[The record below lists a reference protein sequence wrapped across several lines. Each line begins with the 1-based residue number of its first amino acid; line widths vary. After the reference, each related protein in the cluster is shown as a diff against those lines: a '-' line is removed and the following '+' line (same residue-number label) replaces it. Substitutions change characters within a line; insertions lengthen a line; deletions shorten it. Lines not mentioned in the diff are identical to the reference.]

1 MSSAKLLLLAL
12 ALVASGD
19 IARAEV
25 TFAKDVAPI
34 FQAKCQACHHPGSGA
49 PMSLVTYADARP
61 WVRSIREQVIS
72 RQMPP
77 WNASRRIGVQHFKND
92 RSLSETELRTIVE
105 WVDDGA
111 PFGRDADLPAPI
123 RWSEDETWSIGRPDL
138 VVTSPPHVVNAKGPD
153 WWGDVIV
160 ETGLTEDRY
169 IKAVETKP
177 SNAGRGILHHAL
189 TFVTHPA
196 GMNERDET
204 YLSEYAMGK
213 YGDIFPDGVGR
224 LLKAGSKLRFNMH
237 YHASG
242 QQVVDQ
248 IRIGFV
254 FYPRGYVP
262 RHEISAITVG
272 LLLLDNDLD
281 IPANRIT
288 VHQASYRLEKPAR
301 IISFQ
306 PHMHMRGKSMVLEAV
321 NETGSRQVLGAV
333 EDFDFNWQ
341 MAYVFDDAA
350 TPILSKGT
358 ILHATATY
366 DNTAANRRNPDSNQ
380 WIGFGNRSIDEMF
393 QCHVL
398 LTYLDDE
405 EYREL
410 TGTKEQ

>member
-1 MSSAKLLLLAL
+1 
-12 ALVASGD
+12 
-19 IARAEV
+19 
-25 TFAKDVAPI
+25 
-34 FQAKCQACHHPGSGA
+34 
-49 PMSLVTYADARP
+49 
-61 WVRSIREQVIS
+61 
-72 RQMPP
+72 
-77 WNASRRIGVQHFKND
+77 
-92 RSLSETELRTIVE
+92 
-105 WVDDGA
+105 
-111 PFGRDADLPAPI
+111 
-123 RWSEDETWSIGRPDL
+123 
-138 VVTSPPHVVNAKGPD
+138 
-153 WWGDVIV
+153 
-160 ETGLTEDRY
+160 
-169 IKAVETKP
+169 
-177 SNAGRGILHHAL
+177 
-189 TFVTHPA
+189 
-196 GMNERDET
+196 
-204 YLSEYAMGK
+204 
-213 YGDIFPDGVGR
+213 
-224 LLKAGSKLRFNMH
+224 MH